1 LNINEFLKPSIPK
14 ILVTLVLP
22 AVVYVFLTFSLEGV
36 LDFYWYLLT
45 PYYRVYADV
54 LYREFNWF
62 TLLWVPFYLSACL
75 MEAGYKRG
83 MRD

>member
-1 LNINEFLKPSIPK
+1 MNINEFLKPSIPK

-22 AVVYVFLTFSLEGV
+22 AVVYVLLTFSSEGL
-36 LDFYWYLLT
+36 LDFYGCLLT

-62 TLLWVPFYLSACL
+62 ILFWVPFYLSACIV
-75 MEAGYKRG
+75 EAGYKRG
-83 MRD
+83 MRG